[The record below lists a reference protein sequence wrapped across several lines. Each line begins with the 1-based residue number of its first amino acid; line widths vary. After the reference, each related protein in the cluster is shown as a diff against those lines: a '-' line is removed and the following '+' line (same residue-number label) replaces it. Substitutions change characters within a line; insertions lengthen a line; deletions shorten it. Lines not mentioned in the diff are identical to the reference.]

1 MSNKKKN
8 KSTQVERQDILV
20 PINQVCHT
28 DQVNFILN
36 SASFHAPEEHR
47 RMACLP
53 VTSIEPREI
62 VSGIDEGHEVWNSH
76 RKN

>member
-1 MSNKKKN
+1 MSNKKN
-8 KSTQVERQDILV
+8 KRTRVERQDISV

-47 RMACLP
+47 RMARLP
-53 VTSIEPREI
+53 VTSIEPREL
-62 VSGIDEGHEVWNSH
+62 VSGMDKGHEVWNSC
-76 RKN
+76 RKK